1 MIRTAVLII
10 GLSASTIYEPC
21 LWSQDNSV
29 KPGVGPDATPLHI
42 STRTEMQVPSFDS
55 QGAPQCD
62 EGGNVY
68 FFMPDPI
75 KQTGTILSISSLT
88 GSRTSFFPLPSQL
101 QKLGMQRFFV
111 TPSGSVFVLYQ
122 PPVAA
127 ETFLATY
134 TKNGTLTATKPLLVP
149 KNMAVEAFA
158 VSDDENAIF
167 VSGHYSQDAPAPL
180 SNSPFIAVFDAA
192 GKGSRIVEGI
202 DPSEIAVSAN
212 TMSQQAVT
220 SGRDGMFY
228 LLTPKHVMV
237 LNQAAQVIRTISI
250 PRPTPD
256 ANVFSIRNS
265 GKTILVSFLTEGPA
279 GSRPDL
285 LLESFDRQTGQLDRS
300 YAPSSISNVLLCF
313 DQQQGFTFLKNID
326 GKRFFVQA
334 GQ

>member
-10 GLSASTIYEPC
+10 GLNASTIYEPC

>member
-10 GLSASTIYEPC
+10 GLSASTA
-21 LWSQDNSV
+21 NSL
-29 KPGVGPDATPLHI
+29 KPGAGSDVTPLHI
-42 STRTEMQVPSFDS
+42 SSRTEMQVPSFDY

-68 FFMPDPI
+68 FFTPDPI
-75 KQTGTILSISSLT
+75 NQTATIQSISYLA

-101 QKLGMQRFFV
+101 QKPGMQRFFV

-122 PPVAA
+122 SPVAA

-149 KNMAVEAFA
+149 KNMVVEAFA
-158 VSDDENAIF
+158 VSDDENAVF
-167 VSGHYSQDAPAPL
+167 VSGHYSQDALPPL
-180 SNSPFIAVFDAA
+180 SNSPFMAVLDAA
-192 GKGSRIVEGI
+192 GKGFRIVEGM
-202 DPSEIAVSAN
+202 DASELAVSAN

-237 LNQAAQVIRTISI
+237 LNQAAQVIRVISI

-256 ANVFSIRNS
+256 TNVFSIRNS
-265 GKTILVSFLTEGPA
+265 GKTILVSFLTEGPT
-279 GSRPDL
+279 GSKPDL

-300 YAPSSISNVLLCF
+300 YAPSSISNLLLCF

-334 GQ
+334 IP

>member
-10 GLSASTIYEPC
+10 GLSAWT
-21 LWSQDNSV
+21 QANSV
-29 KPGVGPDATPLHI
+29 MAVSGSDATPLNI
-42 STRTEMQVPSFDS
+42 SSRIEMQVPSFDS

-62 EGGNVY
+62 DGGNVY
-68 FFMPDPI
+68 FFISDPI
-75 KQTGTILSISSLT
+75 NQTGTIQSISYLT
-88 GSRTSFFPLPSQL
+88 GSRTSSFPLPSQL
-101 QKLGMQRFFV
+101 QKPGMQRFFV
-111 TPSGSVFVLYQ
+111 TPSGSVYVLYQ
-122 PPVAA
+122 SPVAA

-134 TKNGTLTATKPLLVP
+134 TKNGTLTATKPLVVP

-167 VSGHYSQDAPAPL
+167 VSGHYSEDTPAPL
-180 SNSPFIAVFDAA
+180 SNSSFMAVLDAA

-202 DPSEIAVSAN
+202 DTSEVAVSAN

-228 LLTPKHVMV
+228 LLTAKHVMV
-237 LNQAAQVIRTISI
+237 LNQAAQVIRTIPI

-265 GKTILVSFLTEGPA
+265 GKTILVSFLTEGPT
-279 GSRPDL
+279 GSKPDL

-300 YAPSSISNVLLCF
+300 YAPSSLSNILLCF
-313 DQQQGFTFLKNID
+313 DQQQGFTFLKDID
-326 GKRFFVQA
+326 GKPFFVQA
-334 GQ
+334 GP